1 MRPFW
6 PFLELLSRR
15 QSADVRGA
23 GTHDK
28 PLRTFAWET
37 KSNRDLTKFS
47 GLTFMPSVISRNVFR
62 WSYAEV
68 CGQVRLPVVWRIR
81 LQNELILHEIFLQF
95 LITFLNHFFYSI
107 VRRNFKTTWRNHIQV
122 QFLEI
127 FRTHLVT
134 SRDKCYNMP
143 TFNWHQNERK
153 SHTVVYNFKRTNN
166 SDLLYNAK
174 KDCAT
179 IDVTLSTIYIF
190 CTESQVFVEV

>member
-6 PFLELLSRR
+6 PFLELLSRG

-47 GLTFMPSVISRNVFR
+47 WLTFMPSVISRNVFR

-81 LQNELILHEIFLQF
+81 LQNELILHEIFLQI
-95 LITFLNHFFYSI
+95 LKAFLNHFSI
-107 VRRNFKTTWRNHIQV
+107 ILWG
-122 QFLEI
+122 EI
-127 FRTHLVT
+127 LCW
-134 SRDKCYNMP
+134 SLI
-143 TFNWHQNERK
+143 NWNDMNE
-153 SHTVVYNFKRTNN
+153 SHTSAISQNFQN
-166 SDLLYNAK
+166 SPCNLPW
-174 KDCAT
+174 
-179 IDVTLSTIYIF
+179 
-190 CTESQVFVEV
+190 

>member
-47 GLTFMPSVISRNVFR
+47 WLTFMPSVISRNVFR

-68 CGQVRLPVVWRIR
+68 FGQVRLPVVWRIR

-107 VRRNFKTTWRNHIQV
+107 VRRNFMSVSHELKRHEGITY
-122 QFLEI
+122 
-127 FRTHLVT
+127 
-134 SRDKCYNMP
+134 KCN
-143 TFNWHQNERK
+143 FSKFSE
-153 SHTVVYNFKRTNN
+153 HT
-166 SDLLYNAK
+166 L
-174 KDCAT
+174 
-179 IDVTLSTIYIF
+179 
-190 CTESQVFVEV
+190 